1 MVAVAAAV
9 AVGVTVAVAIGVAVT
24 VGVGVGVGHVTTRK
38 AMSLR
43 SPWPVFP
50 MNVLA
55 PVTGLIV

>member
-1 MVAVAAAV
+1 MMVSAW

-43 SPWPVFP
+43 IPWPVFP
-50 MNVLA
+50 MNVVA